1 MSKKHFERFAIAL
14 ALIADDETRAN
25 VRDVIEEVARDSNS
39 RFDLY
44 RFRQAVESLRNG
56 ERPHGFSAELFNR
69 WASILHRA
77 AEARA
82 EVQP

>member
-14 ALIADDETRAN
+14 ALIADDKTRAN
-25 VRDVIEEVARDSNS
+25 VRDVIEVVCRDGNAH
-39 RFDLY
+39 FDPY
-44 RFRQAVESLRNG
+44 RFRHAIETLRLA
-56 ERPHGFSAELFNR
+56 ERPPGFSAELFNR
-69 WASILHRA
+69 WAGILNRA